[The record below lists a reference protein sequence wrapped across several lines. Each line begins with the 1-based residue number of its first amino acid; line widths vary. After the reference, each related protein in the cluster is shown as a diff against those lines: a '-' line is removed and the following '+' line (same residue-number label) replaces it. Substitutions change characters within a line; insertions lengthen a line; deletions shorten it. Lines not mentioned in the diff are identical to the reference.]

1 MKKKLYKDKSN
12 AVISGVLSGLSEYL
26 NMDVTLVRIIYLALT
41 LFTTVFPGVILYIIM
56 AFIMPDKSEVGFED
70 YKVE

>member
-1 MKKKLYKDKSN
+1 MKKKTLQRQIERGDFGCFER
-12 AVISGVLSGLSEYL
+12 AFGVSEYGRNFGSHHL
-26 NMDVTLVRIIYLALT
+26 LGAYFVYHR
-41 LFTTVFPGVILYIIM
+41 FPGVILYIIM